1 MDIMTKRDLWHSIGL
16 MTENSLELQL
26 NCIWLFLLPSQFM
39 HQFILDYSCPSG
51 KSTKTITVKDGDSFS
66 FNSNPDDAD
75 K

>member
-16 MTENSLELQL
+16 MTENSLVYDCFCYHL
-26 NCIWLFLLPSQFM
+26 QFM